1 MSNQGKSY
9 YRDDQFLKEIGE
21 RIERLMK
28 DRQITHEVFN
38 NDTGL
43 NPHRVIS
50 GEQNL
55 TMSTFKRICDYLE
68 VSPEEFFTS
77 I

>member
-1 MSNQGKSY
+1 LSNQGKRY
-9 YRDDQFLKEIGE
+9 YRDEQFLKEIGK
-21 RIERLMK
+21 RIEQLMK
-28 DRQITHEVFN
+28 ARNITHEVFN

-55 TMSTFKRICDYLE
+55 TISTFKKICDYLE
-68 VSPEEFFTS
+68 VGPEEFFKGL
-77 I
+77 